1 LDSAVSVIVAKR
13 IRMLIF
19 WQQPALIFIIPM
31 GLAFTLGYFH
41 ATPIIEIP
49 VILVL
54 SLALF
59 YIFHVLAK
67 SDVCTS
73 LDLLPDSMGKTI
85 N

>member
-1 LDSAVSVIVAKR
+1 LDLAVSVIVAKR

-19 WQQPALIFIIPM
+19 WQQLALIFIIPM
-31 GLAFTLGYFH
+31 ELAFTLGYFH

-54 SLALF
+54 SLTLF

-67 SDVCTS
+67 SDVRTS